1 MSDHLSELEHYKD
14 KIPQFVVKLYHILE
28 VPFLF
33 RQQKQYSDYLTWFS
47 DNEILIKN
55 GKKLEDK
62 VLPHFFRHR
71 HISSFIR
78 QLNMYKFSK
87 VNKVTK

>member
-1 MSDHLSELEHYKD
+1 MQSKEYEE
-14 KIPQFVVKLYHILE
+14 FMC
-28 VPFLF
+28 
-33 RQQKQYSDYLTWFS
+33 WFG

-71 HISSFIR
+71 HLSSFIR
-78 QLNMYKFSK
+78 QLNMYKFGK
-87 VNKVTK
+87 VNKLTKEKHFMYFRNEHFKRNQMYLYPHAARR